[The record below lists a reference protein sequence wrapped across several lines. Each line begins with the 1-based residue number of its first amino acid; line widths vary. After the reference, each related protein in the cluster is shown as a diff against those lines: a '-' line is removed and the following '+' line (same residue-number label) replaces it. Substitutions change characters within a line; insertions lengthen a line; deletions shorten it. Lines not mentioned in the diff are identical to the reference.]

1 MRFLL
6 AVAALAAWL
15 AAPANAQQSG
25 PNTPAAPAPTIEL
38 WRLHCGEFVIKQYG
52 AFFSDTFQYP
62 SGPKDI
68 VGSCYLIRHGSRYML
83 WDTGLTDALIG
94 NDFDNAAQTIRLK
107 RSLVDQLAEVKVK
120 PEQIETIG
128 ISHWHFDHVGQAG
141 RFPQARLLMG
151 KGDLELLRAAPPVDA
166 DSAKGLA
173 HWLTGGGK
181 LEEVTAD
188 KDVFGDGRVVM
199 LKLPGHTPGH
209 YALLVRLASGPV
221 LLSGDQYHFTE
232 QVKNRGV
239 PPFNHDRADT
249 LASSDRFDRIAA
261 NLKAK
266 VVIQHE
272 PADVAKLPAFPKSA
286 Q

>member
-1 MRFLL
+1 MKKLLTAAAAFL
-6 AVAALAAWL
+6 ALGGMQ
-15 AAPANAQQSG
+15 AP
-25 PNTPAAPAPTIEL
+25 PAPTQPQAPLSL
-38 WRLHCGEFVIKQYG
+38 WRLDCGEFTIKQYG

-62 SGPKDI
+62 VGPKDI
-68 VGSCYLIRHGSRYML
+68 VASCYLIRHGDRYML

-94 NDFDNAAQTIRLK
+94 KDFDNEAQTIRVR
-107 RSLVDQLAEVKVK
+107 RSLVDQLAQIDVR
-120 PEQIETIG
+120 PEQVETIG

-141 RFPQARLLMG
+141 RFPQARLLIG
-151 KGDLELLRAAPPVDA
+151 KGDLALLRADPPVDA

-173 HWLTGGGK
+173 HWLSGGGK
-181 LEEVTAD
+181 AEELTGD
-188 KDVFGDGRVVM
+188 RDVFGDGRVLM

-221 LLSGDQYHFTE
+221 LLSGDLYHFTE
-232 QVKNRGV
+232 QVKNKGV

-249 LASSDRFDRIAA
+249 LASMDRFDRIAA

-266 VVIQHE
+266 VIIQHE
-272 PADVAKLPAFPKSA
+272 KADIAKLPAFPRAA

>member
-1 MRFLL
+1 MIKKLTLL
-6 AVAALAAWL
+6 ASAWL
-15 AAPANAQQSG
+15 GLGAMQ
-25 PNTPAAPAPTIEL
+25 APAPSQAPIEL
-38 WRLHCGEFVIKQYG
+38 WRLHCGEFTIKQYG

-62 SGPKDI
+62 PGPKEI

-83 WDTGLTDALIG
+83 WDTGLTDALVG
-94 NDFDNAAQTIRLK
+94 HDFDNAEQTLRVK
-107 RSLVDQLAEVKVK
+107 RSLVDQLAQVGVK
-120 PEQIETIG
+120 PAQIELMG
-128 ISHWHFDHVGQAG
+128 ISHWHFDHTGQAP
-141 RFPQARLLMG
+141 RFPQATLMMG
-151 KGDLELLRAAPPVDA
+151 KADLDLLRGTPSPDE
-166 DSAKGLA
+166 DSTKALA

-181 LEEVTAD
+181 AEPVTAD

-232 QVKNRGV
+232 QVRNRGV
-239 PPFNHDRADT
+239 PSFNHDRADT

-266 VVIQHE
+266 VIIQHE
-272 PADVAKLPAFPKSA
+272 PADIAKLPAFPKSA
-286 Q
+286 K

>member
-1 MRFLL
+1 MLKRI
-6 AVAALAAWL
+6 AAIAAGWL
-15 AAPANAQQSG
+15 ALTGLQAP
-25 PNTPAAPAPTIEL
+25 PAPQATIEL
-38 WRLHCGEFVIKQYG
+38 WRLDCGEFVIKQYG

-62 SGPKDI
+62 PGPKDI
-68 VGSCYLIRHGSRYML
+68 VASCYLIRHGPHYML

-94 NDFDNAAQTIRLK
+94 HDFDNPAQTIRVR
-107 RSLVDQLAEVKVK
+107 RSLVDQLAELKLE
-120 PEQIETIG
+120 PGQIETIG

-141 RFPQARLLMG
+141 RFPQAKLLMG
-151 KGDLELLRAAPPVDA
+151 RSDLELLRATPPVDE

-173 HWLTGGGK
+173 HWLSGGGK

-239 PPFNHDRADT
+239 PPFNHDRAET
-249 LASSDRFDRIAA
+249 LASMDRFDRIAA

-266 VVIQHE
+266 VIIQHE
-272 PADVAKLPAFPKSA
+272 PADIAKLPAFPKSA
-286 Q
+286 R

>member
-6 AVAALAAWL
+6 AALALAAGF
-15 AAPANAQQSG
+15 AAPAHAQQTR
-25 PNTPAAPAPTIEL
+25 PNPPAAAPTLEL
-38 WRLHCGEFVIKQYG
+38 WRLDCGEFVIKQYG

-62 SGPKDI
+62 AGAKDV
-68 VGSCYLIRHGSRYML
+68 VGSCYLIRHGNRYML

-94 NDFDNAAQTIRLK
+94 NDFDNAAQTIRLR
-107 RSLVDQLAEVKVK
+107 RSLVDQLAQVKVK

-151 KGDLELLRAAPPVDA
+151 KGDLALLRATPPVDE
-166 DSAKGLA
+166 DSAKGIA

-221 LLSGDQYHFTE
+221 LLSGDQYHFTA

-272 PADVAKLPAFPKSA
+272 PADIAKLPAFPKSA

>member
-1 MRFLL
+1 MADMLKRVSAAAAASIALT
-6 AVAALAAWL
+6 AVQ
-15 AAPANAQQSG
+15 AP
-25 PNTPAAPAPTIEL
+25 PAPKPQAPLSL
-38 WRLHCGEFVIKQYG
+38 WRLDCGEFVIKQYG
-52 AFFSDTFQYP
+52 AFFSDTFDYP
-62 SGPKDI
+62 AGPKTI
-68 VGSCYLIRHGSRYML
+68 VGSCYLIRHGDRYML

-94 NDFDNAAQTIRLK
+94 SDFDNPAQTLRLK
-107 RSLVDQLAEVKVK
+107 RGLVDQLAEVKVR

-128 ISHWHFDHVGQAG
+128 ISHWHFDHVGQSG
-141 RFPQARLLMG
+141 RFPQAKLLMG
-151 KGDLELLRAAPPVDA
+151 KGDLELLRATPPVDT

-173 HWLTGGGK
+173 HWLGGGGK

-266 VVIQHE
+266 VIIQHE
-272 PADVAKLPAFPKSA
+272 PADIAKLPPFPKAA